1 MRDPSFLERLPLLE
15 EAGYSRFEHPAFH
28 WLCHQRLH
36 CWTAFRIACTC
47 ATPFGSR
54 TSMPFGHEERT
65 CNLASV
71 PDSVLNVAVANEQRI
86 GF

>member
-1 MRDPSFLERLPLLE
+1 
-15 EAGYSRFEHPAFH
+15 
-28 WLCHQRLH
+28 
-36 CWTAFRIACTC
+36 
-47 ATPFGSR
+47 
-54 TSMPFGHEERT
+54 MPFGHEERT